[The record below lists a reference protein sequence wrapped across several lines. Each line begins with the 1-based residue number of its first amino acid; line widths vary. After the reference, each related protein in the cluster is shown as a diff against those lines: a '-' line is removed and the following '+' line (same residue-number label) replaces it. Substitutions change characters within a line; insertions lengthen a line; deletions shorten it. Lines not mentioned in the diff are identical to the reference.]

1 MTVCPLDYRYGNPE
15 MKEIFSH
22 ERRVDYLLRCEGA
35 LALAQEKM
43 GYIPQGCGEKINDK
57 ASTRYIA
64 IERIDEIEKKNRHD
78 IMALITA
85 LGEVVGKPASGYI
98 HLGATSSDMLDSAT
112 ALQMKDANEILRERL
127 EKMIQL
133 LSRLTIDTR
142 DVICIGRTHGQHAIP
157 MTFGFKVGV
166 WVMEFARH
174 EERLRELKKRI
185 EVGKMSG
192 AVGTGAAFGSG
203 SAELEKTAMGFLGLG
218 VEEIST
224 QVVQRDRYIELVCFL
239 ANMATTLE
247 KIAVEIRNL
256 QRPEI
261 AELFEQFDT
270 EKQVGSSTMAQKVN
284 PITCENV
291 CGLAR
296 VVRGMVHPAME
307 NALLWHERDLANS
320 SAERFII
327 PHAYIIVD
335 DMFTKM
341 EDVVSHL
348 RIDRSS
354 MERKIAENCNLSMVE
369 AVIMALVKKGMAR
382 QEAHELM
389 RRLSITCRKKDMFL
403 KTGLKKEV
411 LVMKMFDEKEI
422 NDILDPRNYLGHIQ
436 EKINEYIVKPA
447 RRQVQ

>member
-15 MKEIFSH
+15 MKDIFSN
-22 ERRVDYLLRCEGA
+22 ERRVNYLLRCEGA

-43 GYIPQGCGEKINDK
+43 GYIPKGCGEMINSK
-57 ASTRYIA
+57 ASTRYVA

-85 LGEVVGKPASGYI
+85 LGEVVGKPASSYI

-112 ALQMKDANEILRERL
+112 ALQIKDANAILQKRI
-127 EKMIQL
+127 KNMIRL
-133 LSRLTIDTR
+133 LSRLSMDAR
-142 DVICIGRTHGQHAIP
+142 DVVCLGRTHGQHAIP

-166 WVMEFARH
+166 WVMEFSRH
-174 EERLRELKKRI
+174 EERFREMKKRI

-192 AVGTGAAFGSG
+192 AVGTGAGFGSG
-203 SAELEKTAMGFLGLG
+203 SAELEKTAMGFLELG
-218 VEEIST
+218 IEEIST
-224 QVVQRDRYIELVCFL
+224 QVVQRDRHVELVCFL

-256 QRPEI
+256 QRSEI
-261 AELFEQFDT
+261 AEVSEQFNT
-270 EKQVGSSTMAQKVN
+270 ETQVGSSTMAQKVN

-307 NALLWHERDLANS
+307 NAVLWHERDLANS

-335 DMFTKM
+335 DMLTKM
-341 EDVVSHL
+341 EDVISNL
-348 RIDRSS
+348 SIDPSS
-354 MERKIAENCNLSMVE
+354 MERKITENHNLSMVE
-369 AVIMALVKKGMAR
+369 AVIMALVKKGMPR

-389 RRLSITCRKKDMFL
+389 RRLSITCRKKNMDL
-403 KTGLKKEV
+403 KNGLKKEA
-411 LVMKMFDEKEI
+411 LVMKILDEKEI
-422 NDILDPRNYLGHIQ
+422 DHILDPRNYLGHVQ
-436 EKINEYIVKPA
+436 EKINEYIAKPVS
-447 RRQVQ
+447 RQVQ

>member
-1 MTVCPLDYRYGNPE
+1 MTVCPLDYRYGNPD
-15 MKEIFSH
+15 MKDIFSN

-35 LALAQEKM
+35 LALAQEKL
-43 GYIPQGCGEKINDK
+43 GHIPKGCGEMINDR
-57 ASTRYIA
+57 ASTSYVALQR
-64 IERIDEIEKKNRHD
+64 IEEIEIKNRHD

-85 LGEVVGKPASGYI
+85 LGEVVGKPASSYI

-112 ALQMKDANEILRERL
+112 ALQIKDANKLLQERL
-127 EKMIQL
+127 GNMIQV
-133 LSRLTIDTR
+133 LSRLSMDTR
-142 DVICIGRTHGQHAIP
+142 DVICLGRTHGQHAIP

-166 WVMEFARH
+166 WVMEFSRH
-174 EERLRELKKRI
+174 EERFQQLKKRI

-192 AVGTGAAFGSG
+192 AVGTGAGFGSD
-203 SAELEKTAMGFLGLG
+203 SAELEKTAMGFLKLG

-239 ANMATTLE
+239 ANIATTLE

-256 QRPEI
+256 QRSEI
-261 AELFEQFDT
+261 AEISEQFNT
-270 EKQVGSSTMAQKVN
+270 ETQVGSSTMAQKVN

-307 NALLWHERDLANS
+307 NAVLWHERDLANS

-327 PHAYIIVD
+327 PHAFIIVD
-335 DMFTKM
+335 DMLTKM
-341 EDVVSHL
+341 EDVISHL
-348 RIDRSS
+348 SIDPSS
-354 MERKIAENCNLSMVE
+354 MERKITENHDLSMVE

-389 RRLSITCRKKDMFL
+389 RRLSLTCRKKDRDL
-403 KTGLKKEV
+403 KTGLKKEA
-411 LVMKMFDEKEI
+411 LVMKMLDEKEI
-422 NDILDPRNYLGHIQ
+422 DHIIDPRNYLGHVQ
-436 EKINEYIVKPA
+436 EKIDDHIVKLV

>member
-1 MTVCPLDYRYGNPE
+1 
-15 MKEIFSH
+15 MKDIFSN

-35 LALAQEKM
+35 LALAQEKL
-43 GYIPQGCGEKINDK
+43 GHIPKGCGEMINDR
-57 ASTRYIA
+57 ASTSYVALQR
-64 IERIDEIEKKNRHD
+64 IEEIEIKNRHD

-85 LGEVVGKPASGYI
+85 LGEVVGKPASSYI

-112 ALQMKDANEILRERL
+112 ALQIKDANKLLQERL
-127 EKMIQL
+127 GNMIQV
-133 LSRLTIDTR
+133 LSRLSMDTR
-142 DVICIGRTHGQHAIP
+142 DVICLGRTHGQHAIP

-166 WVMEFARH
+166 WVMEFSRH
-174 EERLRELKKRI
+174 EERFQQLKKRI

-192 AVGTGAAFGSG
+192 AVGTGAGFGSD
-203 SAELEKTAMGFLGLG
+203 SAELEKTAMGFLKLG

-239 ANMATTLE
+239 ANIATTLE

-256 QRPEI
+256 QRSEI
-261 AELFEQFDT
+261 AEISEQFNT
-270 EKQVGSSTMAQKVN
+270 ETQVGSSTMAQKVN

-307 NALLWHERDLANS
+307 NAVLWHERDLANS

-327 PHAYIIVD
+327 PHAFIIVD
-335 DMFTKM
+335 DMLTKM
-341 EDVVSHL
+341 EDVISHL
-348 RIDRSS
+348 SIDPSS
-354 MERKIAENCNLSMVE
+354 MERKITENHDLSMVE

-389 RRLSITCRKKDMFL
+389 RRLSLTCRKKDRDL
-403 KTGLKKEV
+403 KTGLKKEA
-411 LVMKMFDEKEI
+411 LVMKMLDEKEI
-422 NDILDPRNYLGHIQ
+422 DHIIDPRNYLGHVQ
-436 EKINEYIVKPA
+436 EKIDDHIVKLV